1 MSPAEQTTYD
11 QQVSEPIDLI
21 KLRRAYRKKLNQAYD
36 FAGKQENDAT
46 WNGLFLM
53 GLAMNGLDLI
63 PFSSDIAPQPYWHQ
77 APEPRGECKDWD
89 LSWVVEIDAFT
100 RKDSP

>member
-1 MSPAEQTTYD
+1 MSYD
-11 QQVSEPIDLI
+11 QQVNELVELARLQAIYTK
-21 KLRRAYRKKLNQAYD
+21 KLRQAYD
-36 FAGKQENDAT
+36 FAGKEKDGAT

-53 GLAMNGLDLI
+53 GLAMNGLELI
-63 PFSSDIAPQPYWHQ
+63 PFASDITPQPYWRD
-77 APEPRGECKDWD
+77 APEPKGECKDWD

>member
-1 MSPAEQTTYD
+1 MCRAEQSAYD
-11 QQVSEPIDLI
+11 QQVNELVELARLQAI
-21 KLRRAYRKKLNQAYD
+21 YRKKLNQAYD
-36 FAGKQENDAT
+36 FAGKQEDGAA

-53 GLAMNGLDLI
+53 GLAMNGLDMI
-63 PFSSDIAPQPYWHQ
+63 PFSSDITPQPYWLH
-77 APEPRGECKDWD
+77 APEPKGECKDWD